1 MAGGDLGQFD
11 LRALQRVG
19 DVTNDRAEWKR
30 WSFVFQGCVGAASPW
45 LLELMNRVTEVQGE
59 INYDAL
65 SDDDNALDHRLHCVL
80 ALVLKGDALDM
91 LMNQKSGR
99 EFGVLARTCDDA

>member
-30 WSFVFQGCVGAASPW
+30 WGFVFQGCGGCGIATVAGIDEQSSRRCK
-45 LLELMNRVTEVQGE
+45 E
-59 INYDAL
+59 
-65 SDDDNALDHRLHCVL
+65 
-80 ALVLKGDALDM
+80 
-91 LMNQKSGR
+91 KSIMTR
-99 EFGVLARTCDDA
+99 